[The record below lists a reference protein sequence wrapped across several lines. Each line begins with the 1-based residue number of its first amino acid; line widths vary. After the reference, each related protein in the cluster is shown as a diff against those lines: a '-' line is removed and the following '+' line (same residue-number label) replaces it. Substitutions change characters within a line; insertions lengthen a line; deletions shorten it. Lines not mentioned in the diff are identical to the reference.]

1 MIPPRQSIAAE
12 ACTRCGLCAAICP
25 SRIFE
30 QTEDAVCIQ
39 PEYAEICLACGH
51 CVAVCPT
58 GALSVDGVQPAAPE
72 VPASAASAD
81 DLMALML
88 RRRSTRAFADEPVG
102 RDLLAKI
109 VAAAGTA
116 PMCFPPTVVEVTV
129 LGSREQVEPIVPAT
143 MAQLAMLQRMMGS
156 GFGRFVLR
164 LMAGKKVVRLLSE
177 YLMPL
182 ARPWLDKWKIEEE
195 DYVTWGAPALLLF
208 HSAGDSPVG
217 ETDALIAST
226 QAMLMAEALGLG
238 SVMLGFASS
247 AVDRDK
253 TLRRRYGLPD
263 GHRVWNTLAVG
274 HAQYKF
280 QRTIVRDLKNV
291 TWV

>member
-1 MIPPRQSIAAE
+1 M
-12 ACTRCGLCAAICP
+12 CP

-30 QTEDAVCIQ
+30 QAGDGIHIQ
-39 PEYAEICLACGH
+39 PEYAGICLACGH

-58 GALSVDGVQPAAPE
+58 GALHVDGVQPAAPDLP
-72 VPASAASAD
+72 VSAASAA

-88 RRRSTRAFADEPVG
+88 RRRSTRVFTAKPVE
-102 RDLLAKI
+102 RDLLEQI

-129 LGSREQVEPIVPAT
+129 LTTREQVAPIVPAT
-143 MAQLAMLQRMMGS
+143 MAQLAMLQKMMTS
-156 GFGRFVLR
+156 ALGRVMLR
-164 LMAGKKVVRLLSE
+164 LMAGKKVVRLFSD

-182 ARPWLDKWKIEEE
+182 ARPWLDKWKVDEE
-195 DYVTWGAPALLLF
+195 DHVTWGAPALLLF
-208 HSAGDSPVG
+208 HSPGNSPVG

-238 SVMLGFASS
+238 SIMLGFASS
-247 AVDRDK
+247 TVDRDK
-253 TLRRRYGLPD
+253 DLRRRYGLPE

-274 HAQYKF
+274 HRRYEF